1 MNLRL
6 KPGEKIYIN
15 GAVIR
20 VDRRVSLELLNDVT
34 FLLQSHVLQV
44 EDATTP
50 LRQLYFMIQSVLIDP
65 KSLEHTELMIVD
77 MLNQA
82 LSTFSNRDVIDG
94 LLDVRDLTDKG
105 RFYEALR
112 IIRSLFPLESLIMNV
127 GISVDVAT
135 V

>member
-44 EDATTP
+44 EDATAP

-112 IIRSLFPLESLIMNV
+112 FIRSLFPLESLIMNV

-135 V
+135 G